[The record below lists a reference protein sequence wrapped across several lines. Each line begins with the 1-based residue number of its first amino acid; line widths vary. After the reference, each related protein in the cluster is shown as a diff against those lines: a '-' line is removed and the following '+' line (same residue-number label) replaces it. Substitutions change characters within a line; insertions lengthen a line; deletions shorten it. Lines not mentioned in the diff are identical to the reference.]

1 MKFKGEGWEF
11 AKFLRSL
18 EQFIWTV
25 KGQTNLWN
33 RMLFNLFLEVIGTI
47 ISEKKSYYILYIFF
61 PIRIDLFS
69 VHNVDLDLIP
79 KSNCN
84 VTQNPFMLKKLSS
97 VVNVHTHVKLKLVL
111 EITWKIFIGRK
122 SINAMFALD
131 SMLVLDGYENIC
143 QFIRKILLVISVERV
158 LLMKKICCCI
168 HTIIML
174 KTRLVNSL
182 FWPSIRLGNWNTK
195 SILNFIQI
203 LTFIGS
209 S

>member
-1 MKFKGEGWEF
+1 MKKNP
-11 AKFLRSL
+11 
-18 EQFIWTV
+18 T
-25 KGQTNLWN
+25 T
-33 RMLFNLFLEVIGTI
+33 
-47 ISEKKSYYILYIFF
+47 YYIFF